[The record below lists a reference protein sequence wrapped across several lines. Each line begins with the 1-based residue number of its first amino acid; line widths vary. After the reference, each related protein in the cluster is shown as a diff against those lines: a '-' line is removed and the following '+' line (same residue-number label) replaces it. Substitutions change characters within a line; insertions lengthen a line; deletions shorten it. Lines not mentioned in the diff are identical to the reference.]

1 MWLKSEV
8 VNGWASESLCGR
20 QIPHYGVNIDNDDDI
35 VRGHLL
41 KRSGLQGSVCVHA
54 L

>member
-8 VNGWASESLCGR
+8 VNGWASDSLSGR
-20 QIPHYGVNIDNDDDI
+20 QIPQYGVNIDNNDDV

-41 KRSGLQGSVCVHA
+41 KCASLQGAV